1 MAYFDSVITNQRSR
15 EVKRRHAGAL
25 IGGYMFATQKQ
36 LACLLALL
44 ASQIALDARG
54 VPADAAHSERTVHI
68 YRDHYGM
75 AHLYAAR
82 EEDGFYGLGYATG
95 EDRLRQVLT
104 WYLAVRG
111 ELAARFGPT
120 TPPPYPHNPSLPGS
134 SEPSPLTDAIASD
147 IAARK
152 FHILDTARRNFSQLP
167 LQYQTDMRSYV
178 AGLREYMRTHPQ
190 DTPEWAPPLEP
201 ALPVAVFHLFALE
214 ERAVCSTR
222 KAADAAVA
230 TRTAARISAARDDA
244 LPFGASNA
252 WAVAGSRTVDGR
264 VILGSDSHGVIEV
277 YGTLFYPYRIKA
289 GTFDFMAFD
298 PAGTA
303 MFLFGHSPYF
313 GWGVTEGPRFVADC
327 YRVQTDPKDPHRYM
341 FDGRPQ
347 KMTTEPYEIK
357 VKGAATLRGTF
368 EYTHHNG
375 VRSAVDSRDGTV
387 AYVVSYASADRIGLE
402 DGEYYQMAK
411 ARTRGELE
419 AALEQRNIYPANL
432 VIGGADGTI
441 MYIRPGRIPIRAP
454 GIDARR
460 TLDGNTSATAWRGI
474 YSYAQALKLINPPEG
489 YISNSNVSPD
499 SMYPNSPLQPASYPP
514 EFAFEPGQTNT
525 RQQRLIE
532 LLSQASKLSVAG
544 AQAIAMD
551 ETITAAR
558 LWAPVFEGLLR
569 TREDL
574 FAAQPSELRT
584 FVEELARFDGVFSKQ
599 SRAALYHEAVRRD
612 LLEKHPEQLDA
623 LVGAIESGA
632 KLSAEQ
638 EQLLIQAAAEARSNV
653 LAAHGRV
660 DLSYGDVHRV
670 GRGGVN
676 LPVGGAV
683 VPGIPLRTHVVE
695 QQPAPAPAT
704 QVTRVAS
711 IRALGFVID
720 PATKTEWMTGGERV
734 PFVVHFA
741 TTGAQSYAQTLWGV
755 SDVPSSPHY
764 SDQADLASRRQLRRI
779 PLSITEL
786 EQEHATETVLVIGK
800 H

>member
-1 MAYFDSVITNQRSR
+1 
-15 EVKRRHAGAL
+15 
-25 IGGYMFATQKQ
+25 MFAIQKR
-36 LACLLALL
+36 LTCLWALL
-44 ASQIALDARG
+44 AVPIVVAARDA
-54 VPADAAHSERTVHI
+54 PAGAAHGERAVHI

-104 WYLAVRG
+104 WYAAVRG

-120 TPPPYPHNPSLPGS
+120 TPPPYPQNPSLPGPA
-134 SEPSPLTDAIASD
+134 EPSPLVDAIASD

-152 FHILDTARRNFSQLP
+152 FHVLDTARRNFNKLP
-167 LQYQTDMRSYV
+167 AQYQADMRSYV
-178 AGLREYMRTHPQ
+178 AGLNEYMHTHPQ
-190 DTPEWAPPLEP
+190 DVPEWAPALEP

-214 ERAVCSTR
+214 ERLACSAR
-222 KAADAAVA
+222 KAADEAATG
-230 TRTAARISAARDDA
+230 TRTAATISPAHEAA
-244 LPFGASNA
+244 LPLGASNA
-252 WAVAGSRTVDGR
+252 WAVSGSRTADGS

-277 YGTLFYPYRIKA
+277 YGTLFYPYRLKA
-289 GTFDFMAFD
+289 GTFDFMGFD

-313 GWGVTEGPRFVADC
+313 AWGVTEGPRFVTDC
-327 YRVQTDPKDPHRYM
+327 YRVQTDAKDPRRYV

-357 VKGAATLRGTF
+357 VKGAATVRGTF

-375 VRSAVDSRDGTV
+375 IRSAVDSRDGTV

-402 DGEYYQMAK
+402 QGEYYQMAT
-411 ARTRGELE
+411 ARTRAELE

-432 VIGGADGTI
+432 IIGGADGTI
-441 MYIRPGRIPIRAP
+441 MYIRPGRVPIRAP
-454 GIDARR
+454 GLDVRR
-460 TLDGNTSATAWRGI
+460 TLDGNTSATAWRGV
-474 YSYAQALKLINPPEG
+474 YSYAQVLKLINPPQG

-499 SMYPNSPLQPASYPP
+499 SMYPNSPLQPGSYPP
-514 EFAFEPGQTNT
+514 EFAFEPGQSNT

-532 LLSQASKLSVAG
+532 LLSQASGLTLAG

-558 LWAPVFEGLLR
+558 AWAPVFEELLR
-569 TREDL
+569 KRTDLLATR
-574 FAAQPSELRT
+574 ASELRT
-584 FVEELARFDGVFSKQ
+584 FIDELARFDGVFSKD
-599 SRAALYHEAVRRD
+599 SRGALYHEAVRRE
-612 LLEKHPEQLDA
+612 LAERHPEQLGA
-623 LVGAIESGA
+623 LAGAIESGT
-632 KLSAEQ
+632 KLTAEQ
-638 EQLLIQAAAEARSNV
+638 EELLIKAADEARGN
-653 LAAHGRV
+653 LIAAHGRV

-683 VPGIPLRTHVVE
+683 VPGIALRTGTVE
-695 QQPAPAPAT
+695 RSPASVAVTP
-704 QVTRVAS
+704 VTRVAS

-720 PATKTEWMTGGERV
+720 PVTKTEWMTGGERV

-741 TTGAQSYAQTLWGV
+741 TTGTQSYAQTLWGV

-764 SDQADLASRRQLRRI
+764 SDQAELASRRQLRRI
-779 PLSITEL
+779 PLSLTEL
-786 EQEHATETVLVIGK
+786 EQEHATQTVLVIGK
-800 H
+800 R